1 MVHQGRNDI
10 ASSKINDAKES
21 SDPNVNI
28 INSMIQKNIE
38 FENNTVIYLL
48 RYNLCVGLD
57 EKIYN

>member
-10 ASSKINDAKES
+10 ANGKINDAKES

-28 INSMIQKNIE
+28 INSMIPKNIE

-48 RYNLCVGLD
+48 RCKLCVGLD